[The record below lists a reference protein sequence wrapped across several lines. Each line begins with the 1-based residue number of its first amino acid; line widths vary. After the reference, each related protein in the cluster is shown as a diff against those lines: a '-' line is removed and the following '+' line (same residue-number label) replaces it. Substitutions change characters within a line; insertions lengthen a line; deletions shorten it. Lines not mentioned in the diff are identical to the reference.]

1 MKTIDKAYLTK
12 RVLAYELVAFITII
26 VIVWLDEIIDMP
38 SLLGAQATPV
48 NWREAIFETL
58 LIAPL
63 GLLIM
68 RNTKVLIERMKY
80 LEGFLRICSSCKRI
94 RDDQGKWQEME
105 AYIHD
110 RSEARFSH
118 GICPHCAA
126 KLYPEFYTENN
137 DPAAMTQLLVKRI

>member
-1 MKTIDKAYLTK
+1 MKTIDKAYLAK
-12 RVLAYELVAFITII
+12 RVLTYELVAFITII
-26 VIVWLDEIIDMP
+26 ILIWLDEIIDLP

-68 RNTKVLIERMKY
+68 RNTKVLIGRTKY
-80 LEGFLRICSSCKRI
+80 LEGFLRICSSCKKI
-94 RDDQGKWQEME
+94 CDDQGKWQEME

-118 GICPHCAA
+118 GICPHCAV
-126 KLYPEFYTENN
+126 KLYPEFYREID